1 MSNDRTKIT
10 ELATALGM
18 TKYPTL
24 KEACQN
30 RPEEIKIDANIW
42 SDLDKIID
50 EGEFAQYAQK
60 AFDNGKYFK
69 RHPDGLLDQTVRRI
83 EWTANQKNP
92 GDENIPSDIIVNRT
106 IYISCKYKSNLLHNV
121 APARIFANALVPQSS
136 KKKLNWY
143 EHVAREEHNL
153 FCKKSISFFDL
164 ANMPDTPDQLI
175 DTQKERLQK
184 CFKPY
189 RSRLPPPLK
198 ESYQELISKV
208 SSVSSNKWK
217 EAFNNLDKPVRMLW
231 RLLRIYTATYFILGS
246 NDKNDLRIRVCTPW
260 EWNKKFR
267 LQSFDIFPAGKG
279 QPQVNWKAQCLD
291 KKNKSSHEINGIV
304 EIRWSHGKFCG
315 SPEAKV
321 QLKTQHEQVPGYY
334 PLIDF
339 QPPKDPQSSEL
350 F

>member
-30 RPEEIKIDANIW
+30 RPEEIKIDATIW

-50 EGEFAQYAQK
+50 EGQFVQYAQK
-60 AFDNGKYFK
+60 AFSNGKYF
-69 RHPDGLLDQTVRRI
+69 RDHPDGLLGQTVRRI

-92 GDENIPSDIIVNRT
+92 GDENFPSDIIINRT
-106 IYISCKYKSNLLHNV
+106 IYISCKYKSNLLHNA
-121 APARIFANALVPQSS
+121 APARIFVNSLLPQPY
-136 KKKLNWY
+136 KKLNWY
-143 EHVAREEHNL
+143 EHVAREEYNS
-153 FCKKSISFFDL
+153 FYKKSISFFDL
-164 ANMPDTPDQLI
+164 ANMPDTPDQL
-175 DTQKERLQK
+175 TKSQKERLKK
-184 CFKPY
+184 CFEPY
-189 RSRLPPPLK
+189 SSRLPPPLQ
-198 ESYQELISKV
+198 ESYQELIFKV

-246 NDKNDLRIRVCTPW
+246 NGKNDLRIRVCTPW
-260 EWNKKFR
+260 EWNKKFK
-267 LQSFDIFPAGKG
+267 LQSFDIFPAGGG

-291 KKNKSSHEINGIV
+291 KNNKSSHEINGIV
-304 EIRWSHGKFCG
+304 EIRWSHGKFG
-315 SPEAKV
+315 GNPEAKV
-321 QLKTQHEQVPGYY
+321 QLKTKHEQVPGYY
-334 PLIDF
+334 PLLDS
-339 QPPKDPQSSEL
+339 QPSKDSQPSEL

>member
-1 MSNDRTKIT
+1 MPDNRTKIT

-30 RPEEIKIDANIW
+30 RPEEIKIDATIW

-50 EGEFAQYAQK
+50 EGQFAQYAQK
-60 AFDNGKYFK
+60 AFSNGKYFK
-69 RHPDGLLDQTVRRI
+69 DHQDGLLGQTVRRI

-92 GDENIPSDIIVNRT
+92 GDENFPSDIIINRT
-106 IYISCKYKSNLLHNV
+106 IYISCKYKSNLLHNA
-121 APARIFANALVPQSS
+121 APARIFVNALAPLPG
-136 KKKLNWY
+136 KKQPNWY
-143 EHVAREEHNL
+143 QEVARKEY
-153 FCKKSISFFDL
+153 ISFYKQSINSFGL
-164 ANMPDTPDQLI
+164 ANMPDNPAQRTKS
-175 DTQKERLQK
+175 QKECLKK
-184 CFKPY
+184 CFKRPP
-189 RSRLPPPLK
+189 SEWPPPLQ
-198 ESYQELISKV
+198 ESYQELIFKV

-246 NDKNDLRIRVCTPW
+246 NGKNDLRIRVCTPW
-260 EWNKKFR
+260 EWNRKFK
-267 LQSFDIFPAGKG
+267 LQSFDIFPAGGG

-304 EIRWSHGKFCG
+304 EIRWSHGKFG
-315 SPEAKV
+315 GNPEAKV
-321 QLKTQHEQVPGYY
+321 QLKTKHEQVPGYY
-334 PLIDF
+334 PLLDS
-339 QPPKDPQSSEL
+339 QPSKDSHPSEL

>member
-1 MSNDRTKIT
+1 MPDNRTKIT

-24 KEACQN
+24 EEACQN
-30 RPEEIKIDANIW
+30 RPEEIKIDAKDW

-106 IYISCKYKSNLLHNV
+106 IYISCKYKSNLLHNA
-121 APARIFANALVPQSS
+121 APARIFVNALVPQSS

-143 EHVAREEHNL
+143 EHVAREEHNS
-153 FCKKSISFFDL
+153 FYKKSISFFDL
-164 ANMPDTPDQLI
+164 GNMPDTPDQLKKS
-175 DTQKERLQK
+175 QKERLKK
-184 CFKPY
+184 CFEPY
-189 RSRLPPPLK
+189 SSRLPPPLQ

-217 EAFNNLDKPVRMLW
+217 AALGNKGNSVRMLW

-246 NDKNDLRIRVCTPW
+246 NGKDDLRIRVCTPW
-260 EWNKKFR
+260 EWNRKFE
-267 LQSFDIFPAGKG
+267 LQSFDIFPAGGG
-279 QPQVNWKAQCLD
+279 QPQVNWKARCLD
-291 KKNKSSHEINGIV
+291 TKNKSSHEINGIV
-304 EIRWSHGKFCG
+304 EIRWSHGKFYRN
-315 SPEAKV
+315 PEAKV
-321 QLKTQHEQVPGYY
+321 QLKTKHGQVPGYY
-334 PLIDF
+334 PLIDY
-339 QPPKDPQSSEL
+339 QPPVDPQSSKL